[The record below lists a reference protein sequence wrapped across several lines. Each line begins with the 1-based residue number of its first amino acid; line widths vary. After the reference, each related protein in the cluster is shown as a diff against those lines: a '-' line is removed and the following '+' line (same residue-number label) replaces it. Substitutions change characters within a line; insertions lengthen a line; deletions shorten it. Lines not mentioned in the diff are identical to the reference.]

1 MSINDDLKYYIFTL
15 KLFRY
20 HKVNYYFKFRVVMK
34 QYIKRII
41 RYSLILKKRKYI
53 SLFSD
58 AFHKLKNSQTSA
70 YAYIT

>member
-1 MSINDDLKYYIFTL
+1 
-15 KLFRY
+15 
-20 HKVNYYFKFRVVMK
+20 MK